1 VDNARWQY
9 RHDRDPREA
18 IFDFKR
24 RTLVHFAVDTWL
36 DVTGSATGTGR
47 MIDFLSA
54 YHSREGETPDWLAE
68 RIRI

>member
-24 RTLVHFAVDTWL
+24 RTRVHFAVDTEA
-36 DVTGSATGTGR
+36 VFKTA
-47 MIDFLSA
+47 
-54 YHSREGETPDWLAE
+54 
-68 RIRI
+68 